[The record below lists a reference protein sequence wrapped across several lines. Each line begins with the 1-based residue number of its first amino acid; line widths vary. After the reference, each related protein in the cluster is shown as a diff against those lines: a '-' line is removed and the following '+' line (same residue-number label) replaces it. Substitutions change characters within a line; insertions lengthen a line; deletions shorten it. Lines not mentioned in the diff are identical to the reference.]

1 MPQGTVVAIK
11 PISFES
17 QSTLMYTTLSGTAQT
32 GTSST
37 RRSESKYSRVLYLV
51 GVYKENSH
59 SGSSK
64 KVESLVWF
72 EGPAGAYKRKDVV
85 EFDINTKNPKSISLE
100 EAVKVRKIGSEKLF
114 LVGGS
119 LLSIVALF
127 ASVLLLVAVSV
138 ENRR

>member
-11 PISFES
+11 PMSYVS
-17 QSTLMYTTLSGTAQT
+17 QSTLMSASVSGTTQT

-37 RRSESKYSRVLYLV
+37 REGGSQESRVLYLV
-51 GVYKENSH
+51 GVYKENSP
-59 SGSSK
+59 SGNLK

-72 EGPAGAYKRKDVV
+72 EGSAGDYKRKDVV
-85 EFDINTKNPKSISLE
+85 EFEIDTRNPKTIHLE
-100 EAVKVRKIGSEKLF
+100 QAVKVHKIGSEKLF
-114 LVGGS
+114 KVGGS

-127 ASVLLLVAVSV
+127 ASVLLLVAVTV

>member
-11 PISFES
+11 PMSFES
-17 QSTLMYTTLSGTAQT
+17 QSTLMHASLTGTAHS

-37 RRSESKYSRVLYLV
+37 RRSGTKASRVLHLV

-59 SGSSK
+59 TGSSK

-85 EFDINTKNPKSISLE
+85 EFEIDSKNPMSISLE

-127 ASVLLLVAVSV
+127 ASVLLLVAVTV
-138 ENRR
+138 DNRR